1 MSSKQK
7 TKRNKI
13 KSKRGAQK
21 RFKFTA
27 SGKVRFRRAYRA
39 HINTK
44 RSSQKERHQKAN
56 GVLSDCDVKAVA
68 QMMPY
73 DAK

>member
-7 TKRNKI
+7 PKRNKI

-21 RFKFTA
+21 RFKFTGT
-27 SGKVRFRRAYRA
+27 GKVRFRRGNRA

-44 RSSQKERHQKAN
+44 RSTKQMRKARAN
-56 GVLSDCDVKAVA
+56 GVLADQDVAAVA

>member
-7 TKRNKI
+7 PKRNKI

-27 SGKVRFRRAYRA
+27 SGKVRFRRALRA
-39 HINTK
+39 HIKTK
-44 RSSQKERHQKAN
+44 KSDKNERQIRSN
-56 GVLSDCDVKAVA
+56 GVLKDQDVKAVV

>member
-7 TKRNKI
+7 PKRNKI

-27 SGKVRFRRAYRA
+27 SGKVRFRRANRA

-44 RSSQKERHQKAN
+44 RSDKKERQTRPN
-56 GVLSDCDVKAVA
+56 GVLADQDIKAVV

>member
-7 TKRNKI
+7 VKKNKI

-21 RFKFTA
+21 RFKFSA
-27 SGKVRFRRAYRA
+27 SGKVRFRRALRA
-39 HINTK
+39 HGNTK
-44 RSSQKERHQKAN
+44 RSDKKERQQRGN
-56 GVLSDCDVKAVA
+56 GVMAAQDVKAVA

-73 DAK
+73 DAR

>member
-1 MSSKQK
+1 MSAKQK
-7 TKRNKI
+7 PKRNKM

-27 SGKVRFRRAYRA
+27 KGKVRFRRANRA
-39 HINTK
+39 HGNTK
-44 RSSQKERHQKAN
+44 RSDKTERQTRAN
-56 GVLSDCDVKAVA
+56 GVLADQDVKAVV

-73 DAK
+73 DAR

>member
-7 TKRNKI
+7 PKRNKI

-21 RFKFTA
+21 RFKFTG
-27 SGKVRFRRAYRA
+27 SGKVRFRRANRA

-44 RSSQKERHQKAN
+44 RNSKKERHQKAN
-56 GVLSDCDVKAVA
+56 GVMADQDVAAVV